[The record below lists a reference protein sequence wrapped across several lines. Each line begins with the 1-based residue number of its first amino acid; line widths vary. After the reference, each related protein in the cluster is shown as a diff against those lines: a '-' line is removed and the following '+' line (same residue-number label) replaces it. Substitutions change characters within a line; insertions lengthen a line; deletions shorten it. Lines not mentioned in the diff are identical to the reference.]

1 VHNRT
6 KPDIK
11 ENFNCTPEQAA
22 EKLWF
27 VSLVSSAEPTHEENK
42 WLERWPEGQHYPICL
57 AQGVFPAAGE
67 GVLHP
72 FSKSMSGTSRLTQ
85 HCLV

>member
-27 VSLVSSAEPTHEENK
+27 VGFVSSAE
-42 WLERWPEGQHYPICL
+42 
-57 AQGVFPAAGE
+57 AD
-67 GVLHP
+67 
-72 FSKSMSGTSRLTQ
+72 SGRK
-85 HCLV
+85 